1 MSDTFAAL
9 MLVALSAGCG
19 ILGTL
24 EVQGWLRTNRLA
36 RDMRYP
42 REARRRNADSGS
54 VRRMGGA
61 VTREARQSPKPS
73 LDYPSLTVIGVLG
86 KVLGD
91 FASRTVATR
100 EPSRQSSLPSRP
112 CGRVSTI
119 ARGAATTAVLIL
131 FLFILPALFGGLQ

>member
-42 REARRRNADSGS
+42 REARRRLRGS
-54 VRRMGGA
+54 VRRMPERRNEDCA
-61 VTREARQSPKPS
+61 SP
-73 LDYPSLTVIGVLG
+73 
-86 KVLGD
+86 
-91 FASRTVATR
+91 
-100 EPSRQSSLPSRP
+100 EPSHLNRSPP
-112 CGRVSTI
+112 
-119 ARGAATTAVLIL
+119 
-131 FLFILPALFGGLQ
+131 P